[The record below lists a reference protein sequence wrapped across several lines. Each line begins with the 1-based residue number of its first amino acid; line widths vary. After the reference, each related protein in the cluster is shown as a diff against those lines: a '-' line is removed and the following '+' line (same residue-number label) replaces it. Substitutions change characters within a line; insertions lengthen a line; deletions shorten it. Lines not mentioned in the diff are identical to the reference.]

1 MEKAVLEILQESW
14 NSSILLTRVASHST
28 TASKNWG
35 HSGRRLLVI
44 HSVDFQWMPG
54 NGTTSKCIYLRC
66 WSDLSSFFFQCNPL
80 THQQEC
86 GKPTQRTGKRT
97 TSITD
102 AKPLNLSRCFFFRF
116 AVLFG
121 AEMVIK
127 LIAFG
132 LVTCPQLGV
141 VKVLCCCPY
150 ERFGKG
156 NVTWC
161 DVLVYCNLEHFT
173 RMMYWTGSA
182 MCCIGKPLKWFYPT
196 IFHVL

>member
-14 NSSILLTRVASHST
+14 NSSILLTRVASHSR
-28 TASKNWG
+28 TAAKIE
-35 HSGRRLLVI
+35 VI
-44 HSVDFQWMPG
+44 RGGDYLSYTQWIFSECLEMAPQANASICG
-54 NGTTSKCIYLRC
+54 VGLIFP
-66 WSDLSSFFFQCNPL
+66 SFFFQCNPL

-86 GKPTQRTGKRT
+86 GKPTPRTRKRT

-150 ERFGKG
+150 EPFGKG

-182 MCCIGKPLKWFYPT
+182 MCCIGKLLKWFYPT